1 MGQQHKGAR
10 VYAYT
15 RVSTATQTEGFSL
28 EAQMASINKYAEYHE
43 MVIVRHYSDEGFSGK
58 NIAGREQ
65 FQKMLED
72 IIDKRDSIS
81 YVLVFKLS
89 RFGRNAADVL
99 SSLQTMEDYGVG
111 LICVEDSIDSSADS
125 GKLLISVMA
134 AMAEIEREN
143 ILVQTMAGRLQKARD
158 GGWNGGFAPYGY
170 TLENELLNVNE
181 EEAKIVR
188 LIFDKYA
195 HTTMGANGV
204 AKWLNKNGY
213 VKQIRQNGTLDSFS
227 SGFVKGVLDNPI
239 YAGKIAFGR
248 RKNVKIEGKRNE
260 YHVVK
265 QDKYPVFDGKHQA
278 IIDENLWNE
287 VQAKR
292 KDTGFRP
299 EKLEKDHQYIL
310 SGLVKCPGCGASMYG
325 IPSKKRRKDGTPYPV
340 SYSYICRN
348 KGQTT
353 GHKCEWKRQVSCKLI
368 DRSVE
373 QIILSLVND
382 ENFASV
388 MKELIGQQLD
398 TEALTEKMNRT
409 QKNLHNLQLRQRKLE
424 DQIDALDYD
433 DPQYEKLFESLNR
446 RLYETFENIGST
458 ELQIEQIS
466 GEIQAFEQSKLS
478 RDMVYE
484 YLVRF
489 AEIYDKMTEL
499 EKKTFMQSFIES
511 IDLFP
516 EKQPDGQWIKAIHFN
531 FPVSYNGDLTKEIFL
546 PQKSIVETV
555 ALLTRNVM

>member
-1 MGQQHKGAR
+1 MNRQHKGAK

-28 EAQMASINKYAEYHE
+28 EAQLASIKRYADYHE

-58 NIAGREQ
+58 NIAGREH
-65 FQKMLED
+65 FQKMMED
-72 IIDKRDSIS
+72 ITSGSDSIS
-81 YVLVFKLS
+81 FVLVFKLS

-99 SSLQTMEDYGVG
+99 SSLQIMEDYGVG

-170 TLENELLNVNE
+170 TLENELLTVNE
-181 EEAKIVR
+181 DEAEVVR

-204 AKWLNKNGY
+204 AKWLNENGY
-213 VKQIRQNGTLDSFS
+213 VKHIRQNGTLDAFS
-227 SGFVKGVLDNPI
+227 SGFVKGVLDNPV

-248 RKNVKIEGKRNE
+248 RKNVKIDGKRNE

-265 QDKYPVFDGKHQA
+265 QDTYPVFDGKHQA
-278 IIDENLWNE
+278 IIDESLWNE
-287 VQAKR
+287 VQHKR

-310 SGLVKCPGCGASMYG
+310 SGLIKCPGCGTSMYG
-325 IPSKKRRKDGTPYPV
+325 IPSKKRRKDGTPYPI

-348 KGQTT
+348 KSQTT

-388 MKELIGQQLD
+388 MKDLIGQQID
-398 TEALTEKMNRT
+398 TETLTEKMKRT
-409 QKNLHNLQLRQRKLE
+409 QKTLHNLHIRQRKLE

-433 DPQYEKLFESLNR
+433 DPLYEKLFESLNR
-446 RLYETFENIGST
+446 RLYETLESISDT

-466 GEIQAFEQSKLS
+466 CDIQALEQNKLS

-484 YLVRF
+484 YLIHF
-489 AEIYDKMTEL
+489 GKIYDVMTDL

-511 IDLFP
+511 IELFP
-516 EKQPDGQWIKAIHFN
+516 EKQSDGQWVKAIHFN
-531 FPVSYNGDLTKEIFL
+531 FPVSYNSNLTKDIFL

-555 ALLTRNVM
+555 CLLTHS